1 MSTLADPVT
10 RTFEVKLA
18 FETNDELRL
27 FPGMTARIFAERN
40 VGADSPVN
48 AMVLVSH
55 AVFGDESGDPSV
67 WIVDPASMSVKK
79 TSVELGE
86 FTGDN
91 VEILGGLNDGDLVA
105 TTGIATLYEGALVRR
120 YENQ

>member
-1 MSTLADPVT
+1 
-10 RTFEVKLA
+10 
-18 FETNDELRL
+18 
-27 FPGMTARIFAERN
+27 
-40 VGADSPVN
+40 
-48 AMVLVSH
+48 MVLVSH
-55 AVFGDESGDPSV
+55 AVFGDDSGDPSV